1 MEKKKKREKMK
12 KVKSQNKRVRV
23 ISMKAT
29 MIVRVIIMTL
39 MREDQMNMA
48 MKIVMKKRRI
58 VKKMMMRVLKKR
70 MILKLRASST
80 LNLSSNTHSLSLC
93 LNGRVR

>member
-58 VKKMMMRVLKKR
+58 VKKMMRVLKKR
-70 MILKLRASST
+70 MILKLRANST
-80 LNLSSNTHSLSLC
+80 LNHSSNTHSPSLC

>member
-70 MILKLRASST
+70 MILKLRANST
-80 LNLSSNTHSLSLC
+80 LNHSSNTHSPSLC